1 MLASLYHE
9 GYEGPLLELIRR
21 RGVQAGL
28 VIKVRIMFFHAQ
40 GLQGLVI
47 RPTRGSSSDPASFD
61 IVHE

>member
-1 MLASLYHE
+1 
-9 GYEGPLLELIRR
+9 
-21 RGVQAGL
+21 
-28 VIKVRIMFFHAQ
+28 VRIMFFHAQ